1 MPRGPARCTLVRM
14 VASRRSRRAA
24 RCVLS
29 LGLACYL
36 LALGL
41 TPSLH
46 HGLECHVKTPTHCD
60 ACMASPPGLCP
71 AAGVSLDATL
81 LHDAGSVEAART
93 TLPVLAF
100 ALDTPGRSPPA

>member
-1 MPRGPARCTLVRM
+1 MA
-14 VASRRSRRAA
+14 ASRSSSRLAVWA
-24 RCVLS
+24 FW
-29 LGLACYL
+29 LGAGCYL

-71 AAGVSLDATL
+71 AAGVPLDATHL
-81 LHDAGSVEAART
+81 RDAGSVVAVRAT
-93 TLPVLAF
+93 ASVPVFAF
-100 ALDTPGRSPPA
+100 DAPGRSPPA